1 MELVAYLT
9 TEKIAERVQQLAAQ
23 IRLDYRDRHPMFV
36 AVLRGS
42 FIFAADLFRAVAMN
56 DAKIDFLA
64 VRSYGAGTESTGAVQ
79 FVKDLSEPIEGQ
91 DVILVED
98 IVDTGLTMAYLLD
111 TLRARKPKTMAVC
124 SLLHKPS
131 RTRVTVPI
139 DYLGFTID
147 DEFVVGYGLDF
158 GEKYRGLPYIATMK
172 QSR

>member
-1 MELVAYLT
+1 MELVPYLT
-9 TEKIAERVQQLAAQ
+9 TEQILERVQQLASQ
-23 IRLDYRDRHPMFV
+23 IRQDYRDRHPMFV

-42 FIFAADLFRAVAMN
+42 FIFAADLFRAVALN
-56 DAKIDFLA
+56 DARIDFLA
-64 VRSYGAGTESTGAVQ
+64 VRSYGAGTESTG
-79 FVKDLSEPIEGQ
+79 
-91 DVILVED
+91 
-98 IVDTGLTMAYLLD
+98 DTGLTMAYLLD

-131 RTRVTVPI
+131 RTRVKVPI
-139 DYLGFTID
+139 DYVGFTID